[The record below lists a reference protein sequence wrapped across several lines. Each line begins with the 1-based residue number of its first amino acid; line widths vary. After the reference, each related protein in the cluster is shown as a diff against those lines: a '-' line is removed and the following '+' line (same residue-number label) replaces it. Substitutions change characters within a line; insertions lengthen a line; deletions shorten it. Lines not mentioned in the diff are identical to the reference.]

1 MQWRSKDPAVYFL
14 ASRPNGTLY
23 VGVTSALYDRMI
35 QHKEGTFDGFT
46 RKYGVKT
53 LVYCEFHPTMEQ
65 AILRETQIKKWR
77 RQWKIRLIEQVNPT
91 WRDLFDSERGV
102 DSVAIGGQ
110 SEVQSHL
117 LGWPPPRP

>member
-1 MQWRSKDPAVYFL
+1 MQWRPKDPAVYLL

-23 VGVTSALYDRMI
+23 VRVTSALYDRMN
-35 QHKEGTFDGFT
+35 QHRDGAFDGFT

-65 AILRETQIKKWR
+65 AIRRESQIKKWR
-77 RQWKIRLIEQVNPT
+77 RLWKVRLIEEMNPT
-91 WRDLFDSERGV
+91 WSDLFDPTVGINIT
-102 DSVAIGGQ
+102 AIGGQ
-110 SEVQSHL
+110 SEFSRDM